1 MKSTEPKKRIRQIL
15 HSIHPI
21 PFRIKFK
28 EPDLQDMK
36 KMTFVKVINNLK
48 KIEDR
53 RDFLQD
59 EIGMDMTAYE
69 DQFFNVIEDLFKMIF
84 TKEQLALIQ
93 MYLYQ
98 LVPDKDWDGTITIET
113 KSKGEKVVNFET
125 AQDVW
130 DVLKTLEK

>member
-1 MKSTEPKKRIRQIL
+1 MTSADPKKRIRQIL
-15 HSIHPI
+15 HSVHPI
-21 PFRIKFK
+21 PFRIKYK
-28 EPDLQDMK
+28 EPSREHMN
-36 KMTFVKVINNLK
+36 KMIFVRVINNLK

-53 RDFLQD
+53 RDFLLD

-69 DQFFNVIEDLFKMIF
+69 DQFFSIIEDLFKMTF
-84 TKEQLALIQ
+84 SKEQLALIQ

-130 DVLKTLEK
+130 DVLKTLDK